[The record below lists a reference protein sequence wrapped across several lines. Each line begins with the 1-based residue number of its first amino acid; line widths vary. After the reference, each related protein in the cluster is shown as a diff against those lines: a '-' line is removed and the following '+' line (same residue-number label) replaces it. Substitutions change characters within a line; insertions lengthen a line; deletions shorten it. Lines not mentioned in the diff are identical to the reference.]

1 MRPEI
6 KFVSL
11 ETLIDQMDQDSGKA
25 REILKSLK

>member
-6 KFVSL
+6 KFDSL
-11 ETLIDQMDQDSGKA
+11 QTLVIQMDQDSGKA